1 MSDAAGD
8 DGGGANDPAL
18 NLLERALAADPKD
31 AAAHRAMARAR
42 EDRGDALAGL
52 AHLIAAQTLEAHAA
66 GLPAGSTV
74 ELCKVATGY
83 FMKGD
88 QASAERW
95 YRLVLLLD
103 PDVAAAHQNLA
114 AIHAD
119 RGELAEAEECR
130 RRAYAIQRVFVETVD
145 APARQL
151 LILCAGRTA
160 GNVPFETLLSSGH
173 SSRIKYVIDFASEEE
188 DRQLA
193 PFDLVFN
200 AIGEP
205 DVAAPLA
212 GRLDRF
218 AARCGRP
225 VLNAPAAVGRTQRQR
240 LADLLGD
247 IADAVLASCSRHE
260 RPPQSRAELPERL
273 RRDRMALPVLAR
285 PTATHGGQGLV
296 RCESFDALQE
306 ALQQIDGPHYLTAF
320 HDTRSG
326 DGHYR
331 KYRMVFVDRI
341 PYAYHLAISTHWM
354 VHYFSADMVTIPWKI
369 EEERRFLD
377 DPAATLG
384 DRAMNAIAAVGQRLD
399 LDYAGVDFAILP
411 DGRAFVFEANAT
423 MLVHFERANGELAY
437 RNAHVQRIVD
447 AFESLLANR
456 TAR

>member
-8 DGGGANDPAL
+8 DGGRANDPAL
-18 NLLERALAADPKD
+18 SLLERALAADPQD
-31 AAAHRAMARAR
+31 AAAHRAMARAW
-42 EDRGDALAGL
+42 EERGDALAGL
-52 AHLIAAQTLEAHAA
+52 AHLIAAQTLEARAA

-88 QASAERW
+88 HASAERW

-103 PDVAAAHQNLA
+103 PGVAAAYQNLA
-114 AIHAD
+114 AIHAE
-119 RGELAEAEECR
+119 RGELAEAEACR
-130 RRAYAIQRVFVETVD
+130 ERAYAIQRVFIEPVD
-145 APARQL
+145 TPARQL
-151 LILCAGRTA
+151 LLLCAGRTA

-188 DRQLA
+188 DLQLA

-205 DVAAPLA
+205 DVAAALA
-212 GRLDRF
+212 GRLNRF

-225 VLNAPAAVGRTQRQR
+225 LLNAPEAVARTQRHR
-240 LADLLGD
+240 LVDLLGD
-247 IADAVLASCSRHE
+247 LADIVLASCSRHA
-260 RPPQSRAELPERL
+260 RPAPSRAELLERL
-273 RRDRMALPVLAR
+273 RRAGMALPVLAR
-285 PTATHGGQGLV
+285 PAATHGGQGLV
-296 RCESFDALQE
+296 RCESPEALDE
-306 ALQQIDGPHYLTAF
+306 ALQQIDGAHYLTAF

-331 KYRMVFVDRI
+331 KYRIVFVDRI
-341 PYAYHLAISTHWM
+341 PYAYHLAISTRWM
-354 VHYFSADMVTIPWKI
+354 VHYFSADMVASPWKI

-377 DPAATLG
+377 DPAASLG
-384 DRAMNAIAAVGQRLD
+384 ERAMRAIGAVGRRLD

-423 MLVHFERANGELAY
+423 MLVHFERANGPLAH

-447 AFESLLANR
+447 AFESLLVNR
-456 TAR
+456 APP